1 MDKDGKDEYA
11 FVNYSPDYSVWP
23 EDSPL
28 WLIEID
34 AATDVPEEGM
44 RIPED
49 MHLLQNFPN
58 PFNPST
64 TIPFKLSSRSRV
76 QLDVF
81 DVYGQQ
87 IASLVNADREAGYH
101 QARWIANVPS
111 GTYFCRLLVEP
122 LEGTGGSFREVKKML
137 LVR

>member
-1 MDKDGKDEYA
+1 M
-11 FVNYSPDYSVWP
+11 
-23 EDSPL
+23 
-28 WLIEID
+28 
-34 AATDVPEEGM
+34 
-44 RIPED
+44 
-49 MHLLQNFPN
+49 QNFPN

-87 IASLVNADREAGYH
+87 VASLVNADREPGYH
-101 QARWIANVPS
+101 QVRWTANVPT

-122 LEGTGGSFREVKKML
+122 LEGTGKAFREVKKML